1 MVSTSGLDA
10 LSDPVER
17 MFKSLAFWAA
27 ASFGQTRVKSR
38 EQAKG
43 CERQYESPRV
53 PRA

>member
-27 ASFGQTRVKSR
+27 ASFGQTKS
-38 EQAKG
+38 QI
-43 CERQYESPRV
+43 
-53 PRA
+53 PRASKGLRKTI